1 MYSIA
6 SSVGSPAR
14 RSPVAIVRTLDN
26 SLRQGCL
33 SSSPRPPVCLWSRT
47 CARRGDVCAPLAN
60 GTSRARDIPILL
72 WHYEWCSGTSG
83 LVRAL
88 VPVDVREGPD
98 DPAGGARRRVSS
110 GSRRAHAQAAR
121 TRYLVPAGRSGTC
134 ASGHNIVGP
143 CPSPVRA
150 RASVEPPPPTCEDS
164 SDAECVRASCRCQTR
179 EGFFQLEQWPNS
191 RRDARECA
199 MRRCHARRR
208 RSATCPTRPEGP
220 SSGPRRRTSARRGG
234 SRSFARPQLAPRVF
248 SAGGFTASVR
258 KIFDDGACSERF
270 GARYGSDR

>member
-60 GTSRARDIPILL
+60 GTSRAGDIPILL

-143 CPSPVRA
+143 CPSLVRA
-150 RASVEPPPPTCEDS
+150 RASVEPPRPP
-164 SDAECVRASCRCQTR
+164 ARI
-179 EGFFQLEQWPNS
+179 
-191 RRDARECA
+191 RRT
-199 MRRCHARRR
+199 
-208 RSATCPTRPEGP
+208 RSASERHVGARHVRVFFSS
-220 SSGPRRRTSARRGG
+220 SSGPTVAETHVNVLCEGATQGDGGRRRARVGRKDRLVVRDEGG
-234 SRSFARPQLAPRVF
+234 VLVRVEVEAFLDPHWHHVCFRLVIGAIQERS
-248 SAGGFTASVR
+248 
-258 KIFDDGACSERF
+258 
-270 GARYGSDR
+270 